1 MKSGYKDSLDQYTNL
16 VNQPTWADNVGDAYT
31 QAGSQPAQ
39 GASQRSTNA
48 LLLGVGAGLKGG
60 AAQDRQQQL
69 SPMLQKAGQITA
81 KAAELEAQA
90 QQEQSRQFAVQ
101 EFGQK
106 YTPLVATFADL
117 VNNNDPRSVIVF
129 KDLISK
135 AGSIPGYENL
145 EAESWDASK
154 GYGLALNTQTG
165 EYRKITADE
174 IISAIAPSAQ
184 AIYGDKWFEK
194 FLPLNAGVAKDAEY
208 VFNTNRQATEL
219 GLNEKRAGIANQ
231 YSQANQHNASAE
243 STRQEMNNPVD
254 DNAQKLDLEIK
265 KDRAVK
271 NYTAVEKEMLP
282 RLNANENVLGVYEA
296 IEDIRKNN
304 PSIVGSDYYTQAKR
318 ALATNLGLSADID
331 YANLKSVEF
340 EKMLK
345 PILGAQLGEKEGERV
360 LSKFISLKQNPAA
373 IDKFLLEEKP
383 RIIKDIVRDKQKI
396 AHYDKENHA
405 NLYSE
410 NIHSNIDQEVQ
421 NYSKTRGKTVTMIAP
436 DGSTREVPKE
446 QAKLW
451 ESRGARLTE

>member
-1 MKSGYKDSLDQYTNL
+1 MKSGYKDYLDQYTNL
-16 VNQPTWADNVGDAYT
+16 VNQPTWADNVGDAYSK
-31 QAGSQPAQ
+31 AGSQPAQ

-69 SPMLQKAGQITA
+69 SPMLQQAGQITA

-194 FLPLNAGVAKDAEY
+194 FLPLNAGVAKDAQY
-208 VFNTNRQATEL
+208 AFNTNRQATEL

-231 YSQANQHNASAE
+231 YSQANQHNATAE
-243 STRQEMNNPVD
+243 STRHEMNNPEQEKGTID
-254 DNAQKLDLEIK
+254 PKKMEQDLSVLSQQITKIGK
-265 KDRAVK
+265 KGEQGGWSRVMSEVTPGHVYQLTPEQTQIDTLGQLMRGQMFKAFG
-271 NYTAVEKEMLP
+271 Y
-282 RLNANENVLGVYEA
+282 RNE
-296 IEDIRKNN
+296 
-304 PSIVGSDYYTQAKR
+304 T
-318 ALATNLGLSADID
+318 
-331 YANLKSVEF
+331 EF
-340 EKMLK
+340 EQIPTISSNNTVEQNQAIVKQYNNLFLK
-345 PILGAQLGEKEGERV
+345 GQQG
-360 LSKFISLKQNPAA
+360 Q
-373 IDKFLLEEKP
+373 D
-383 RIIKDIVRDKQKI
+383 DIVEVISPSGKI
-396 AHYDKENHA
+396 
-405 NLYSE
+405 
-410 NIHSNIDQEVQ
+410 
-421 NYSKTRGKTVTMIAP
+421 GMI
-436 DGSTREVPKE
+436 PKSSLE
-446 QAKLW
+446 DAMAK
-451 ESRGARLTE
+451 GFKAR